1 MAGNILEWMS
11 SSLKEMHMNWI
22 KSTLNTTAD
31 LDHKEIPQI
40 LLLEQR
46 GYETVLSFPS
56 SW

>member
-46 GYETVLSFPS
+46 I
-56 SW
+56 

>member
-11 SSLKEMHMNWI
+11 PFLKEMHMNWI

-31 LDHKEIPQI
+31 LAHKEIPQD

-46 GYETVLSFPS
+46 GYETILSFPS

>member
-11 SSLKEMHMNWI
+11 PSLKEMYMNWI

-31 LDHKEIPQI
+31 LAHKEIPQD

-46 GYETVLSFPS
+46 GHETMLSFPS

>member
-11 SSLKEMHMNWI
+11 PSLKEMYMNWI

-31 LDHKEIPQI
+31 LAHKEIPQD

-46 GYETVLSFPS
+46 GHETILSFPS